1 MTPTSLSSRS
11 TIEVHLGPDDLL
23 DALRRD
29 VRAGLTAEQ
38 KHLPPKWFYD
48 DVGSQLFD
56 EITRLPEY
64 YPTRRETEI
73 LTREAAS
80 IARRTD
86 ARSLVELGS
95 GTSTKTKLLLD
106 ALAAHGTLARI
117 VPFDVCEP
125 VLRMAGPELEA
136 RYPGVQVHAVV
147 ADFEE
152 HLDRL
157 PIGHGDGSALVAFL
171 GGTIGNLRPV
181 ERATF
186 LSQLSDRL
194 GSGDHLLLGT
204 DLVKD
209 PRRLVAAYDD
219 AQGVTAAFNRNVLT
233 VLNRELRGDFDV
245 DRFAHVAVWDAE
257 EQWIEMHL
265 RSAGRQQARL
275 HDLDLDVSF
284 ADGEHL
290 HTEISAKFT
299 RGRIEGELTAAGLE
313 IVELMT
319 DDAGDFALT
328 LAAKP

>member
-1 MTPTSLSSRS
+1 MTPTALSDRS
-11 TIEVHLGPDDLL
+11 TIEVHLGPDDLAE
-23 DALRRD
+23 ALRRD
-29 VRAGLTAEQ
+29 VLQGLTAER

-48 DVGSQLFD
+48 EVGSLLFD
-56 EITRLPEY
+56 DITRLPEY

-73 LTREAAS
+73 LRREAPL
-80 IARRTD
+80 IA
-86 ARSLVELGS
+86 ARSGAASLVELGS

-106 ALAAHGTLARI
+106 AMATAGQLERV

-125 VLRMAGPELEA
+125 ILRAAGPELEA
-136 RYPGVQVHAVV
+136 RYPGVRVHAVV
-147 ADFEE
+147 GDFEQ
-152 HLDRL
+152 HLHCL
-157 PIGHGDGSALVAFL
+157 PVADEPGPALVAFL

-186 LSQLSDRL
+186 LGQLAGQLR
-194 GSGDHLLLGT
+194 SGDHLLLGT

-219 AQGVTAAFNRNVLT
+219 SQGVTAAFNRNVLR
-233 VLNRELRGDFDV
+233 VVNRELQGDLDV
-245 DRFAHVAVWDAE
+245 DRFAHVAIWDPD

-265 RSAGRQQARL
+265 RSAGRQAARL
-275 HDLDLDVSF
+275 AALDLDLEF
-284 ADGEHL
+284 TDGEHL

-299 RGRIEGELTAAGLE
+299 RGRIEGELAGAGLE

-319 DDAGDFALT
+319 DEAEDFALT